1 RGRKTQRLSVSHAF
15 HSPLMEPMLAEFRRV
30 AESLTYHEPLLPV
43 VSNVTGTLDD
53 EHRLSTPEYW
63 VDHVRATVRFSDGVR
78 ALADAGADAF
88 VELGP
93 DGVLTALA
101 QQSLDTGTG
110 ALAVAA
116 LRKDRAEERCLL
128 TALARLH
135 TAGVDVDWS
144 ACFHGTGAR
153 RTDLP
158 TYAWQHER
166 YWPVLM
172 AAAGDVSA
180 AGLVSAEH
188 PLLGAAVSLAG
199 TDGVLFTGRL
209 SAQTHPW
216 LMDHTVGGMAAFPA
230 TGFLELAVRAGDQ
243 VGCDRVDE
251 LTLAKP
257 LVLTENSAAVVQVW
271 VGAPDENGARPVTV
285 YSQAVDDPEQR
296 WTEHASGL
304 LAEGERTAGFD
315 ATVWPPRGAVAAD
328 LEGFYERTEYGP
340 VFQGLRAVWTR
351 ADEAFVEVALPAQ
364 VDDAE
369 YYGMHPALL
378 DAAVQSVG
386 FAGLGDGKKLVP
398 FSWSGVCLHAGGA
411 SVVRVRVA
419 RTGEDTVSIAAVDVE
434 GAPVLS
440 AESLSLRAP
449 STPHAPALH
458 RGAQDGLLR
467 LEWLPV
473 PDDTATTAVHP
484 VTLGAGTS
492 WPTPVTTLAEAAALT
507 PAPDL
512 VLVPLDTPDGDTPAA
527 AHTLTAHALGLVRQ
541 WLELDAPGTARLVF
555 VTRGAV
561 AAGSDDTV
569 RDLVA
574 AAAHGLVRGAEAEN
588 PGRFALLDLDAGT
601 DAPADGVLARLP
613 ALLADGDTQF
623 AVRDDTVLVPR
634 LARLT
639 TGAGLLPVPGLPWR
653 LDNTTPGRIDGLAL
667 VPCPEV
673 LEAPVG
679 RQVRVEVRAAGL
691 NFRDVLNA
699 L

>member
-1 RGRKTQRLSVSHAF
+1 ALTGATPLDIGHSLATGRSTFEHRAVLLTGVDGVPTETARGQAAERTLAVLFSGQGSQRAGMGRELYARFPVFAAALDEVCALLDPHLDRPLRDVLFAGRRTPEAELLDTTGYTQPALFAFEVALFRLIESWGVAPEFVAGHSIGEITAAHVAGVFSLADACTLVAARARLMQELPAGGAMVAVQATEAEATPRLTAGVALAAVNGPDSVVLAGAESDVLALAAAFDAEGRKTQRLSVSHAF

-30 AESLTYHEPLLPV
+30 AQSLTYHEPVLPV
-43 VSNVTGTLDD
+43 VSNLTGTLAD
-53 EHRLSTPEYW
+53 EHQLTDAEYW
-63 VDHVRATVRFSDGVR
+63 VDHVRGTVRFADGVR

-88 VELGP
+88 AELGP

-101 QQSLDTGTG
+101 QQSLDTGTDSG
-110 ALAVAA
+110 AVAVAA

-135 TAGVDVDWS
+135 TAGVGVDWA
-144 ACFHGTGAR
+144 ACFDGTGAR

-180 AGLVSAEH
+180 AGLISAEH

-243 VGCDRVDE
+243 VGCDRIDE

-257 LVLTENSAAVVQVW
+257 LILTENAAAVVQVW
-271 VGAPDENGARPVTV
+271 VGAPDESGARPVTV
-285 YSQAVDDPEQR
+285 YSQTADDPEQR

-304 LAEGERTAGFD
+304 LSTGERTAEFD
-315 ATVWPPRGAVAAD
+315 AAVWPPRGAVAAD

-351 ADEAFVEVALPAQ
+351 GDEAFVEVALPAQ

-386 FAGLGDGKKLVP
+386 YAGLGDGKKLVP
-398 FSWSGVCLHAGGA
+398 FSWSGVSLHAGGA

-419 RTGEDTVSIAAVDVE
+419 RTGEDSVSIAAVDVE

-440 AESLSLRAP
+440 AESLS
-449 STPHAPALH
+449 
-458 RGAQDGLLR
+458 
-467 LEWLPV
+467 
-473 PDDTATTAVHP
+473 
-484 VTLGAGTS
+484 
-492 WPTPVTTLAEAAALT
+492 
-507 PAPDL
+507 
-512 VLVPLDTPDGDTPAA
+512 
-527 AHTLTAHALGLVRQ
+527 
-541 WLELDAPGTARLVF
+541 
-555 VTRGAV
+555 
-561 AAGSDDTV
+561 
-569 RDLVA
+569 
-574 AAAHGLVRGAEAEN
+574 
-588 PGRFALLDLDAGT
+588 
-601 DAPADGVLARLP
+601 
-613 ALLADGDTQF
+613 
-623 AVRDDTVLVPR
+623 
-634 LARLT
+634 
-639 TGAGLLPVPGLPWR
+639 
-653 LDNTTPGRIDGLAL
+653 
-667 VPCPEV
+667 
-673 LEAPVG
+673 
-679 RQVRVEVRAAGL
+679 
-691 NFRDVLNA
+691 
-699 L
+699 